1 MTRRD
6 ITTAWVYLDNPLTMR
21 EIPYLR
27 GALLHL
33 AGEDNVLFHD
43 HVGEE
48 LRYRYPLIQYRE
60 HNGKAMV
67 FCLEEGVEAMKT
79 LFMAESVPTVRIGRR
94 REPLLF
100 VDMEAYETP
109 LAVIEN
115 FRTYAISK
123 YLPLN
128 QTNYAE
134 YQATDRLIDRLLIIE
149 RSIVGNILS
158 FAKSMDV
165 FFDMQVEARLMD
177 VTNARTYRYKNI
189 SMTGFDLTFKTNVS
203 LPDGI
208 ALGKGVSL
216 GFGVVR
222 CL

>member
-1 MTRRD
+1 
-6 ITTAWVYLDNPLTMR
+6 
-21 EIPYLR
+21 
-27 GALLHL
+27 
-33 AGEDNVLFHD
+33 
-43 HVGEE
+43 
-48 LRYRYPLIQYRE
+48 
-60 HNGKAMV
+60 
-67 FCLEEGVEAMKT
+67 MKT